1 MRMVAADDDMMPED
15 ANEHSLAIDLHD
27 VRKIYPGRVEAL
39 RGVRMRARRGEIFG
53 LLGPNGAGKSTL
65 VKIMLTV
72 VRPTA
77 ASGSILGR
85 PIGTK
90 SVLSRVGYLPEKHR
104 FPDYL
109 TGRQAIE
116 FAGAMSNVDRRTR
129 RRRATELLELVGMSD
144 WGDRRVSTYSKG
156 MLQRVG
162 IAAAMVNEP
171 DLVVL
176 DEPTDGVD
184 PVGRRDIRDVLLR
197 IRNRGACVFLN
208 SHLLSELEMVCDRMA
223 IMVQGEVAAEG
234 TIDDLTRESRRYEIR
249 IAGSPPGWISDPAA
263 SGIGCRISVEEGA
276 DRGTARILIGSDDP
290 TVVQPLIDRLRAEN
304 ISIVSLQPIR
314 ESLEDLF
321 LRFVKDPATGKAR
334 LPGAAGMSGRSKRT
348 EIEG

>member
-1 MRMVAADDDMMPED
+1 MVASDENHQSD
-15 ANEHSLAIDLHD
+15 AASERSLAIDLHD
-27 VRKIYPGRVEAL
+27 VRKTYPGRVEAL
-39 RGVRMRARRGEIFG
+39 RGVRMQSRRGEIFG

-72 VRPTA
+72 VKPSA

-116 FAGAMSNVDRRTR
+116 FAGAMGKVDRRTR
-129 RRRATELLELVGMSD
+129 RHRTTELLELVGMSD
-144 WGDRRVSTYSKG
+144 WGDRKVSTYSKG
-156 MLQRVG
+156 MQQRVG

-197 IRNRGACVFLN
+197 IRDRGACVFLN

-234 TIDDLTRESRRYEIR
+234 TIDDLTRDSRRYEIR
-249 IAGSPPGWISDPAA
+249 IAGSPPSWVTDPAA
-263 SGIGCRISVEEGA
+263 SAHGCSIATEEEG
-276 DRGTARILIGSDDP
+276 DRGTTRLLVGSDDP
-290 TVVQPLIDRLRAEN
+290 RIVQPLIDRLRSDAR
-304 ISIVSLQPIR
+304 SIVSLQPIR

-321 LRFVKDPATGKAR
+321 LRFVKDPETGKAR
-334 LPGAAGMSGRSKRT
+334 LPGAAGMAGRVRRT
-348 EIEG
+348 GVEG

>member
-1 MRMVAADDDMMPED
+1 MMCARP
-15 ANEHSLAIDLHD
+15 IGP
-27 VRKIYPGRVEAL
+27 VRGL
-39 RGVRMRARRGEIFG
+39 ARRSDAVPPRGFG
-53 LLGPNGAGKSTL
+53 LLGPNGGKSTL

-72 VRPTA
+72 VRPSA

-116 FAGAMSNVDRRTR
+116 FAGAMGKVDRRTR
-129 RRRATELLELVGMSD
+129 RHRATELLELVGMSD
-144 WGDRRVSTYSKG
+144 WGDRKVSTYSKG
-156 MLQRVG
+156 MQQRVG

-197 IRNRGACVFLN
+197 IRDRGACVFLN

-249 IAGSPPGWISDPAA
+249 IAGSPPSWITDLVSGVDCEIAA
-263 SGIGCRISVEEGA
+263 DEED
-276 DRGTARILIGSDDP
+276 DRGTARLLVGSDDP
-290 TVVQPLIDRLRAEN
+290 GSRAPDR
-304 ISIVSLQPIR
+304 S
-314 ESLEDLF
+314 
-321 LRFVKDPATGKAR
+321 
-334 LPGAAGMSGRSKRT
+334 
-348 EIEG
+348 